1 VYYSYFG
8 FKESPFNLTP
18 DPRYLFLSLYHREA
32 LDHLL
37 YGVNERKGFITITG
51 GIGTGKTTLCRAFL
65 SRLNTSTRSAL
76 IFNSFI
82 SDKELLETINQELG
96 IEMDPESK
104 SKKDYIDALNNFLLT
119 TFSNGGN
126 AVLLIDEAQNLS
138 YTVLEQIR
146 MLSNLETE
154 REKLI
159 QIVLVGQPELGKVLA
174 KESLKQLDERITV
187 RYNLKPLD
195 RKDIQSYVAHRL
207 VVAGSRGDLVFA
219 QDACEKIYSYS
230 KGNPRRI
237 NAVCDRAL
245 LIAYTRETH
254 NISKKL
260 VEKAILDIRGDLKAD
275 PLVSGSSGNRI
286 RSVILLVLIVIAAAL
301 AGWNFRDSIFGL
313 PPVVQKTAVVKSV
326 NTLSVYPESVKKTA
340 DLFLDD
346 KKSIST
352 LYDLFSIMNGENAY
366 DSNQTHLGLVEFNIG
381 PEYYVMFKK
390 PFRVSVS
397 GLPPSSSPARSY
409 LLISK
414 TTDDGPI
421 AIDAGGNERQVMRSF
436 ILGHWGR
443 NISWIYP
450 FKDISSPLV
459 RGVRG
464 PDVVNVQKVLH
475 EIGYL
480 VNNTGIYDKSTS
492 EQVARFQRDFGLLA
506 DGVVGP
512 RTRALLYQFEGK

>member
-1 VYYSYFG
+1 M
-8 FKESPFNLTP
+8 TP
-18 DPRYLFLSLYHREA
+18 DPRYLFLSHYHREA

-65 SRLNTSTRSAL
+65 SRLNASTKSAL

-82 SDKELLETINQELG
+82 SDRELLETINQEFG
-96 IEMDPESK
+96 IGMNPSDK
-104 SKKDYIDALNNFLLT
+104 SKKDYVDALNNFLLD
-119 TFSNGGN
+119 TFSSGGN
-126 AVLLIDEAQNLS
+126 AVLLLDEAQNLS
-138 YTVLEQIR
+138 QTVLEQIR

-159 QIVLVGQPELGKVLA
+159 QIVLVGQPELRDILVTP
-174 KESLKQLDERITV
+174 SLKQLDERITV
-187 RYNLKPLD
+187 RYHLKPLD
-195 RKDIQSYVAHRL
+195 RKDIKAYVAHRL
-207 VVAGSRGDLVFA
+207 VVAGSRGDLRFTD
-219 QDACEKIYSYS
+219 DAFEKIYAYS
-230 KGNPRRI
+230 NGNPRRI

-245 LIAYTRETH
+245 LIAYTKETRD
-254 NISKKL
+254 ITKKL
-260 VEKAILDIRGDLKAD
+260 IGSAVQDIRGNLQAD
-275 PLVSGSSGNRI
+275 PLVSGSSGKWI
-286 RSVILLVLIVIAAAL
+286 RPVILIILIAIAAAL
-301 AGWNFRDSIFGL
+301 AGWNFRGVIFDL
-313 PPVVQKTAVVKSV
+313 PPVVQKSAVVKSV
-326 NTLSVYPESVKKTA
+326 NTLSVYPESGKKTA

-352 LYDLFSIMNGENAY
+352 LYDLFSIMKGENAY

-397 GLPPSSSPARSY
+397 GLPDSSSPARTY
-409 LLISK
+409 LLIRK
-414 TTDDGPI
+414 ATDDGPI
-421 AIDAGGNERQVMRSF
+421 AIDAEGNERQVMRSF
-436 ILGHWGR
+436 ILDHWGR
-443 NISWIYP
+443 NVSWVYP

-459 RGVRG
+459 EGANG

-480 VNNTGIYDKSTS
+480 VKNTGIYDKSTS
-492 EQVARFQRDFGLLA
+492 EQVSRFQRDFGLLA